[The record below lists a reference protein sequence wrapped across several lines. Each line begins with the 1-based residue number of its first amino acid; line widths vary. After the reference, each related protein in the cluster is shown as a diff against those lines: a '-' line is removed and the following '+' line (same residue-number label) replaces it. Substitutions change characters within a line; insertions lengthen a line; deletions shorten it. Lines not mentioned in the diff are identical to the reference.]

1 MPDTGVFYLFE
12 IQSDF
17 SAAVHPDTVHMHCVY
32 AKCLYCSHLFR
43 ASEGPSLIRL
53 PRGGAVL
60 ECPKYAVRQAIAG
73 RRFAEFMERFPTGS
87 SAPRPKELG
96 G

>member
-1 MPDTGVFYLFE
+1 MPDTGVFYLYE
-12 IQSDF
+12 IQSDYDV
-17 SAAVHPDTVHMHCVY
+17 AAHPDTVHVDCVY

-43 ASEGPSLIRL
+43 AYEEPSLIRL

-60 ECPKYAVRQAIAG
+60 ECPKCAVRQAIAG
-73 RRFAEFMERFPTGS
+73 RRFADFMERFPSGIST
-87 SAPRPKELG
+87 PRPSELG